1 MKVGFIGLGIMG
13 SSMAYNIFKGGYD
26 LIVYNR
32 TESKTKIFKEAGV
45 PVAKTPR
52 EVAEKS
58 DVVIIMVTDA
68 PDVESVI
75 FGENGIIGGA
85 HEGLIV
91 IDMSTNS
98 PEYAERFASELAK
111 LKVEFLDAPVTGG
124 DVGAKEG
131 KLTIM
136 VGGKKE
142 VFERIRPIFET
153 MGKLIIYAGPVGS
166 GQKMKLVN
174 QIAVALSDVAMI
186 EAIELAKFFNID
198 IEQVYKVLSTG
209 GARSFTIESYMP
221 RLMKGDMEPGF
232 KLSHLRKDIGYA
244 LEEAKKEKI
253 PLFATS
259 LTYQM
264 LLSAEN
270 LGYGEKGIQA
280 LIKLYETLS
289 KEKRA

>member
-13 SSMAYNIFKGGYD
+13 SSMAYNIFKAGHE

-32 TESKTKIFKEAGV
+32 TESKTKIFKDAGV
-45 PVAKTPR
+45 PVAKTPK

-58 DVVIIMVTDA
+58 EVVIIMVTDA
-68 PDVESVI
+68 PDVESVL
-75 FGENGIIGGA
+75 FGKDGVVSGA
-85 HEGLIV
+85 HKGLIV
-91 IDMSTNS
+91 VDMSTNS
-98 PEYAERFASELAK
+98 PEYAEKFAKKLAEYD
-111 LKVEFLDAPVTGG
+111 VEFLDAPVTGG
-124 DVGAKEG
+124 DVGAREG

-136 VGGKKE
+136 IGGKKE
-142 VFERIRPIFET
+142 IFEKVKPVFES
-153 MGKLIIYAGPVGS
+153 MGKMIIYAGTTGS

-174 QIAVALSDVAMI
+174 QIAVALSDLAMI
-186 EAIELAKFFNID
+186 EAIELAKSFNLD

-221 RLMKGDMEPGF
+221 RLMRGDLEPGF

-244 LEEAKKEKI
+244 LNEAKKNGT

-259 LTYQM
+259 LIYQM
-264 LLSAEN
+264 LISTEN

-280 LIKLYETLS
+280 LIKLYEILS
-289 KEKRA
+289 KAQSS

>member
-13 SSMAYNIFKGGYD
+13 SSMAYNVFKGGYD

-32 TESKTKIFKEAGV
+32 TESKTKIFREAGV
-45 PVAKTPR
+45 PVAKTPK

-58 DVVIIMVTDA
+58 DVVILMVTDA
-68 PDVESVI
+68 PDVENVL
-75 FGENGIIGGA
+75 FAKNGVAEGA

-91 IDMSTNS
+91 VDMSTNS
-98 PEYAERFASELAK
+98 PEFAEKFANVLAK

-124 DVGAKEG
+124 DVGAREG
-131 KLTIM
+131 RLTIM

-142 VFERIRPIFET
+142 MFEKVKPIFET
-153 MGKLIIYAGPVGS
+153 MGKMIIYAGPVGS

-174 QIAVALSDVAMI
+174 QIAVALSDLAMI
-186 EAIELAKFFNID
+186 EAIELAKFFNLD

-221 RLMKGDMEPGF
+221 RLIKGDLEPGF

-244 LEEAKKEKI
+244 LEEAKKKKI

-264 LLSAEN
+264 LVSTEN

-289 KEKRA
+289 KTQQV